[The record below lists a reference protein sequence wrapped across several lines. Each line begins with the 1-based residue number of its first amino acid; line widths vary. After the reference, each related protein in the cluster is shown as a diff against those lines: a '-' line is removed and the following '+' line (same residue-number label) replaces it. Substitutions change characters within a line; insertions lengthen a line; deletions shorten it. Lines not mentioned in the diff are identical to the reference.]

1 MTAAL
6 VLGALLTPLGEE
18 LLFRGVLVN
27 ALVRCGPWATVLV
40 SSAVFACAHGV
51 VDHLLPAAYALA
63 G

>member
-6 VLGALLTPLGEE
+6 VLGALRTPLGEE

-51 VDHLLPAAYALA
+51 DHLLPAAYALA